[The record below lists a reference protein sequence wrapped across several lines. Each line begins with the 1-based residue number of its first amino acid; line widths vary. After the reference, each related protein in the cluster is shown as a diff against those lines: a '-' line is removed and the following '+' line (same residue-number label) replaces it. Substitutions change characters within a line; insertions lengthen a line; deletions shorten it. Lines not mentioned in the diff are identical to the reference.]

1 MPHCK
6 KNVQTDRQRQE
17 KPLHKMAQ
25 LVPIIRVLVFADI
38 PIAIGMI
45 PLVKFYAGRHFSER
59 IGKLLLQNLLLCKK
73 VNIIDKH
80 YMSTYKNLNHD

>member
-45 PLVKFYAGRHFSER
+45 ALVKFYAGRHFSER
-59 IGKLLLQNLLLCKK
+59 IGKTIALKSASLQKSK
-73 VNIIDKH
+73 
-80 YMSTYKNLNHD
+80 YYR